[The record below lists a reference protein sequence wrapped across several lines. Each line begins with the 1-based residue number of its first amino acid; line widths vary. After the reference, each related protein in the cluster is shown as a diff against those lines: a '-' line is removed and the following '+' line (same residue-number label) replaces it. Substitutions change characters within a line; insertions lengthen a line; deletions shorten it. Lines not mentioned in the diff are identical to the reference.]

1 MGGDTTDIERIMEP
15 DAVAVV
21 GASTD
26 ETKRGHQAIE
36 TLQKGGYDG
45 DIYPVNPNAEEI
57 RGLKVYPTVSA
68 IPGRVDL
75 ALIVTP
81 AHVVPSVLEDCA
93 ATDLAGAV
101 VIAVGFGEAG
111 EDGAMLEAEIVS
123 LARKHGIRL
132 IGPNTSGMI
141 NVHRGL
147 NLVGADTVPEGGLA
161 LLCQSGNMAISLFT
175 EAATREGI
183 GFSHYVGVGNEAD
196 LQFHEY
202 LLFLDAD
209 PETDAIV
216 CYVEGMSDGRAF
228 LQAAREVDPNTPIV
242 VLKSGRSDVGKR
254 SASSHTGSLAGDA
267 AVTDAVLE
275 QAGVISVARSDE
287 LLSVANALSSLP
299 SADGPNVGILAD
311 GGGHATLAA
320 DAFTERGLSVPRLTD
335 ETQERLQAVLPDAAS
350 VVNPVDVAGGTDND
364 PSVFV
369 DCAEAII
376 ADPNVDALI
385 LAGLFGGYGIRFA
398 EQYTEVEVEAARDLA
413 SLAAEYDTPLVVQSA
428 YEGLETEPH
437 TVLREQGIP
446 VVESLDVATASL
458 SALATYGERVA
469 AAAESSDF
477 QLPATI
483 GSEST
488 LANDLGEGRSQLSEF
503 DTKRALT
510 DDGFPVTPFNLA
522 TTANEAAALAADADG
537 PVAMKVVSPD
547 IVHKSDAGGVA
558 LDVEAD
564 AAAAIYDDLLSAATE
579 YDPDAS
585 LDGVLVSPMR
595 DAGVELIVGVVK
607 DDQFGPVVMCGLGG
621 VFVEV
626 LEDVAFRALP
636 LTEADAREMLDD
648 IEAQEILDGTRGN
661 PPIDRDAVVDLLVG
675 VSAFVEANPSVAE
688 LDLNPVFADGDGVEI
703 VDAAITLDA
712 RPRRSK
718 ESAPASSQ
726 GETDD

>member
-1 MGGDTTDIERIMEP
+1 MASDATDIDRIMNP
-15 DAVAVV
+15 DSVAVV

-26 ETKRGHQAIE
+26 KTKRGYQAIE
-36 TLQKGGYDG
+36 TLQEGGYEG
-45 DIYPVNPNAEEI
+45 EIYPVNPHAEEI
-57 RGLKVYPTVSA
+57 RDLEVFPTVSA

-81 AHVVPSVLEDCA
+81 AQIVPQILEDCA
-93 ATDLAGAV
+93 ETDLAGAV

-111 EDGAMLEAEIVS
+111 EEGEELEAEIVS
-123 LARKHGIRL
+123 LAREHGIRL

-141 NVHRGL
+141 NVHQGL
-147 NLVGADTVPEGGLA
+147 NLVGTDTVPEGGLA

-175 EAATREGI
+175 EAATREGV

-202 LLFLDAD
+202 LPFLDAD

-228 LQAAREVDPNTPIV
+228 LQAARDVAPETPIV

-275 QAGVISVARSDE
+275 QAGVLSVERSDE

-299 SADGPNVGILAD
+299 SADSPNIGILAD

-320 DAFTERGLSVPRLTD
+320 DALSGRGLSVSRLSD
-335 ETQERLQAVLPDAAS
+335 DTQERLQAVLPDAAS

-364 PSVFV
+364 QSVFV
-369 DCAEAII
+369 DCAEAIL
-376 ADPNVDALI
+376 ADPNVDALM
-385 LAGLFGGYGIRFA
+385 LTGLFGGYGIRFA
-398 EQYTEVEVEAARDLA
+398 EQYTEVEIEAAHDLA
-413 SLAAEYDTPLVVQSA
+413 ALAEEHGKPLVVQSA
-428 YEGLETEPH
+428 YEGFDTEPH
-437 TVLREQGIP
+437 SILREQGIP

-458 SALATYGERVA
+458 AALSTYGERVA
-469 AAAESSDF
+469 GASESSDF
-477 QLPATI
+477 QVAAAT
-483 GSEST
+483 SSADT
-488 LANDLGEGRSQLSEF
+488 LADRFGNGRTQLSEF
-503 DTKRALT
+503 EAKSALLAHEL
-510 DDGFPVTPFNLA
+510 PVTPFDLA
-522 TTANEAAALAADADG
+522 TDADEAAALAADIDR

-558 LDVEAD
+558 LDVSPDSAAETYD
-564 AAAAIYDDLLSAATE
+564 ELLAAARDYA
-579 YDPDAS
+579 PDAV

-595 DAGVELIVGVVK
+595 EAGVELIIGVVN

-636 LTEADAREMLDD
+636 LTEADARALLND
-648 IEAQEILDGTRGN
+648 IDAQELLDGARGN
-661 PPIDRDAVVDLLVG
+661 PPVDRDAVVDLLVA
-675 VSAFVEANPSVAE
+675 VSEFVEAHPSVSE
-688 LDLNPVFADGDGVEI
+688 LDLNPVFATEDGVEI
-703 VDAAITLDA
+703 IDAAITLHEPNRTRTEDA
-712 RPRRSK
+712 Q
-718 ESAPASSQ
+718 APSRGQS
-726 GETDD
+726 DD